1 MTAGSFRATAV
12 PIAAATFATMLGFG
26 MMVPALPLLTA
37 ENGRSAVA
45 SGLLMGAFGFARL
58 LSNLPAGVLVDRVG
72 LRTAALLGL
81 GVLFAGSLLAIA
93 PLGFHVLMAA
103 IAIQGAGSA
112 LFSTAAMTALV
123 MKAGPERRGAAMSWF
138 QSSLLLAFAVGPL
151 VGGLLVGPLG
161 AHVPFMAQAVL
172 AVAAVAAVRLL
183 PAAAP
188 APATSGPGQPVAA
201 PASSLIGPALVAGA
215 VMGFAAF
222 FARIGAG
229 WTVIPNVGLTTLGLT
244 PGMIGAIVG
253 VGTAANLA
261 VMPLS
266 AAGIDR
272 WGAGRTLAAAT
283 VATLVSLVGMAIAPT
298 VAMLWVGA
306 ALLMAATGT
315 MIPAAGAV
323 ALRGVDR
330 RHTGRA
336 MGLFRT
342 GTDLGMSLG
351 PVAVPGIAAAL
362 ALDTASGFIVAAAA
376 VVVASAIALTIGA
389 TGRLPVTADRAA

>member
-1 MTAGSFRATAV
+1 MTADTFRATAV

-72 LRTAALLGL
+72 LRTAALVGL

-93 PLGFHVLMAA
+93 PLGFEVLMVA

-112 LFSTAAMTALV
+112 LFSTAAMTALIL
-123 MKAGPERRGAAMSWF
+123 KAGPERRGAAMSWF

-172 AVAAVAAVRLL
+172 AVAAVTAVRLL
-183 PAAAP
+183 PAAPPSTVGTGAP
-188 APATSGPGQPVAA
+188 RPADAPSA
-201 PASSLIGPALVAGA
+201 SLIGPALVAGA
-215 VMGFAAF
+215 LMGFAAF

-229 WTVIPNVGLTTLGLT
+229 WTVIPDVGLNSLDLT

-283 VATLVSLVGMAIAPT
+283 LATLVSLAAMALAPT
-298 VAMLWVGA
+298 VAMLWIGA

-342 GTDLGMSLG
+342 GNDVGMSLG

-362 ALDTASGFIVAAAA
+362 ALDPPSGFTVAAAA
-376 VVVASAIALTIGA
+376 VIVAGAIALAVGS
-389 TGRLPVTADRAA
+389 TARTTLAENRAA